1 MKIIK
6 NLTFAAL
13 AAVAVTLLF
22 QTPITWAD
30 GHRRRGDH
38 NERGDQDQRINNR
51 FAILLAG
58 VYKPVDLGHGPKHNL
73 GLTTVDLND
82 GSFIKVKIYPVSGLP
97 GDKDED

>member
-38 NERGDQDQRINNR
+38 NERT
-51 FAILLAG
+51 A
-58 VYKPVDLGHGPKHNL
+58 
-73 GLTTVDLND
+73 
-82 GSFIKVKIYPVSGLP
+82 
-97 GDKDED
+97 